1 MTLTYQCPCCGAG
14 LKFDPETQ
22 LFKCEFCLSEH
33 TEIDLEK
40 TEAYKKSQEAVKQN
54 EEFCEQM
61 NEYHCNQ
68 CGAEI
73 TADENTVAD
82 FCPYCHSPVVLSG
95 KLSGQKM
102 PTKVVPFKYSKEE
115 AINHFLAFA
124 RKKKFVPRD
133 FTNKKQIDKITGIYY
148 PFWVTDADTDSQID
162 VSATKVRTWTSGD
175 YRYKETSY
183 YNVYRRGDIHFED
196 IVQSAYSEAD
206 KQMLEGILPF
216 PASSQMDFNMSY
228 LSGFLAKKRDIERE
242 ALEDSF
248 KSKLS
253 SYSNSLLR
261 GTIGGYSSVTIKNS
275 KVRIKSCHWDYS
287 LMPIWLLTYKS
298 KKGKTYTYAMNGH
311 TGKIYGELPIDTK
324 KVTLWSLLTG
334 LGVGILAALGGI
346 LALL

>member
-14 LKFDPETQ
+14 LKFDPDSQ

-33 TEIDLEK
+33 TEMDLANTDAHKKAE
-40 TEAYKKSQEAVKQN
+40 EAMKQN
-54 EEFCEQM
+54 EEFCGQM
-61 NEYHCNQ
+61 NEYLCNQ

-102 PTKVVPFKYSKEE
+102 PTKVVPFKYSRDE
-115 AINHFLAFA
+115 AINHFLDFA
-124 RKKKFVPRD
+124 KKKKFVPKD
-133 FTNKKQIDKITGIYY
+133 FTEKKQIEKITGIYY
-148 PFWVTDADTDSQID
+148 PFWVTDADTDSQIN

-206 KQMLEGILPF
+206 KNMLEGILPF
-216 PASSQMDFNMSY
+216 PATAQMDFNMSY

-242 ALEDSF
+242 ALEESF

-261 GTIGGYSSVTIKNS
+261 GTVGGYSSVNITNS
-275 KVRIKSCHWDYS
+275 KVRIKACHWDYS

-298 KKGKTYTYAMNGH
+298 KKGKSYTYAMNGH
-311 TGKIYGELPIDTK
+311 TGKIYGELPIDGK
-324 KVTLWSLLTG
+324 KVSLWSILTG
-334 LGVGILAALGGI
+334 LGVGILTFLGG
-346 LALL
+346 LLLL